1 VIGPRGRD
9 LIRKAEGLRLDA
21 YVCPAGKP
29 TIGYGHTRGVC
40 LGTSIVEAEAE
51 RLLHEDLAEA
61 EATVDQHVIVPLT
74 ESMRDALASFVFN
87 LGRGKFRIST
97 MLRRLNEGKYE
108 LVPHE
113 LERWIYGR
121 KDGALVEM
129 PGLMARRKAEAAL
142 FLADGIPTKEA

>member
-1 VIGPRGRD
+1 MIGPRGRD

-61 EATVDQHVIVPLT
+61 EAVVDQHVIVPLT

>member
-1 VIGPRGRD
+1 MIGPRGRD